1 MSATMHDV
9 ALIAGVSVKTVS
21 NVINDYP
28 HVRPSTRSRVLAAI
42 AELGYRPNLTA
53 RGLRSGK
60 TGIIGLA
67 VPELR
72 ENYFAELADAV
83 IRAAEKQGLGV
94 LVEQTNGDRD
104 TELLVISGARMHF
117 TDGILFSPV
126 GMGQSDA
133 SLLDVPFPLVL
144 LGERI
149 FNGPTDHVTMHN
161 VSSAEATVD
170 HLVAIGRRRIAL
182 VGAEGD
188 DDSDASSWSLRTRG
202 YRRAL
207 ERAGLPVDERL
218 VRRTS
223 HWNRAGGAA
232 AIHEMIAEG
241 HTFDAVFALNDA
253 LALGVL
259 RGLREGGLRVPED
272 VAVVGFDNVD
282 ESQYAVPSLTTV
294 DPGREEIAATAVELL
309 VERINEKGV
318 KAPPRT
324 VKAAFSI
331 VSRESTGAAP
341 AASLLRTSD
350 ASRVELTS

>member
-9 ALIAGVSVKTVS
+9 ALIAGVSIKTVS
-21 NVINDYP
+21 NVLHDYP
-28 HVRPSTRSRVLAAI
+28 HVRPATRDRVLAAI
-42 AELGYRPNLTA
+42 EELGYRPNLSA

-83 IRAAEKQGLGV
+83 IRAAERKGLGV
-94 LVEQTNGDRD
+94 VVEQTNGDRES
-104 TELLVISGARMHF
+104 ELRVISGARMHY

-133 SLLDVPFPLVL
+133 SLLDVPYPLVI

-149 FNGPTDHVTMHN
+149 FGGPADHVTMHN
-161 VSSAEATVD
+161 VSSASAAVE
-170 HLVAIGRRRIAL
+170 HLLAMGRRRIAL

-188 DDSDASSWSLRTRG
+188 DVSDASSWSPRVRG
-202 YRRAL
+202 YRKTLDQADI
-207 ERAGLPVDERL
+207 PVDEHL
-218 VRRTS
+218 IRRTL
-223 HWNRAGGAA
+223 HWSRAGGAA
-232 AIHEMIAEG
+232 AVHEMIDEG
-241 HTFDAVFALNDA
+241 HAFDAVFALNDA

-259 RGLREGGLRVPED
+259 RGLQEAGLRVPED
-272 VAVVGFDNVD
+272 VAVIGFDNVD
-282 ESQYAVPSLTTV
+282 ESRFAVPSLTTV
-294 DPGREEIAATAVELL
+294 DPGREEIAATAVDLL

-324 VKAAFSI
+324 VKAGFSI
-331 VSRESTGAAP
+331 VSRESTGHAADLEQ
-341 AASLLRTSD
+341 ASHGADRLALN
-350 ASRVELTS
+350 

>member
-1 MSATMHDV
+1 MRATMHDV

-28 HVRPSTRSRVLAAI
+28 HVRPTTRNRVLAAI
-42 AELGYRPNLTA
+42 EELGYRPNLSA
-53 RGLRSGK
+53 RGLRSGR

-83 IRAAEKQGLGV
+83 IRAAEKKGLGV
-94 LVEQTNGDRD
+94 VVEQTNGDRE
-104 TELLVISGARMHF
+104 TELRIISGARMHY

-126 GMGQSDA
+126 GMGQQDA
-133 SLLDVPFPLVL
+133 ALLDVPYPLVL

-149 FNGPTDHVTMHN
+149 FGGPTDHVTMHN
-161 VSSAEATVD
+161 VSSAVAAVE
-170 HLVAIGRRRIAL
+170 HLLLLGRRRIAL

-188 DDSDASSWSLRTRG
+188 DVSDASSWSLRTRG

-207 ERAGLPVDERL
+207 EQAGMPREEDLI
-218 VRRTS
+218 RRTT

-232 AIHEMIAEG
+232 ALHDLISEG
-241 HTFDAVFALNDA
+241 HKFDAVFALNDA

-259 RGLREGGLRVPED
+259 RGLQEVGCRVPDD

-282 ESQYAVPSLTTV
+282 ESQYAVPSLTTI
-294 DPGREEIAATAVELL
+294 DPGREEIAATAVDLL
-309 VERINEKGV
+309 VERIHEKGA
-318 KAPPRT
+318 KTPPRT
-324 VKAAFSI
+324 VKAAFS
-331 VSRESTGAAP
+331 VVARESTGDRPAGLTPSTTDAAGL
-341 AASLLRTSD
+341 S
-350 ASRVELTS
+350 VG